1 MSEQRAHQISSVYN
15 LANTPTQILYI
26 FDTNRRVGFNFF
38 NFTLMLLME
47 KNKSIGRTKALSA
60 QFKWNFFWGVS
71 SARAFII
78 EIFLDC
84 DDNDD
89 DEMFARLQVFDL

>member
-1 MSEQRAHQISSVYN
+1 M
-15 LANTPTQILYI
+15 
-26 FDTNRRVGFNFF
+26 DFF
-38 NFTLMLLME
+38 
-47 KNKSIGRTKALSA
+47 I
-60 QFKWNFFWGVS
+60 WGVS

-89 DEMFARLQVFDL
+89 DDGDGDDDDEMFARLQVFDL